1 MRINSTGL
9 LATNGKHFPLPATP
23 REPPTPLSH
32 GLVPSL
38 IIYIYIYIYMYI
50 YNASYTSLPW
60 TRPWTRPVSLHL
72 GTISV
77 QSRHSA
83 QLFEPMNAAR
93 ALFLPLCGGT
103 RGAAG
108 LFLLGRLSGSGEIR
122 ARDTLPMGAGGN
134 STSSSLSLSLSLSRT
149 ICRHLHG
156 ASFIFFS

>member
-1 MRINSTGL
+1 MGPPTASTPPSRH
-9 LATNGKHFPLPATP
+9 T

-32 GLVPSL
+32 GLVHGLVPSL
-38 IIYIYIYIYMYI
+38 SISVQSR
-50 YNASYTSLPW
+50 YN
-60 TRPWTRPVSLHL
+60 L

-83 QLFEPMNAAR
+83 QLFEPVNAAR
-93 ALFLPLCGGT
+93 ALFLPLCGGI

-134 STSSSLSLSLSLSRT
+134 STSLSL
-149 ICRHLHG
+149 
-156 ASFIFFS
+156 APFVDIFMEPPLFFFQ

>member
-38 IIYIYIYIYMYI
+38 
-50 YNASYTSLPW
+50 S
-60 TRPWTRPVSLHL
+60 
-72 GTISV
+72 ISV

-134 STSSSLSLSLSLSRT
+134 STSSSLSLSLSLAPFVDIFMEPPLFFFHEGATDESQGRVESSARA
-149 ICRHLHG
+149 ICRKRHVWLWNQNSTRIG
-156 ASFIFFS
+156 